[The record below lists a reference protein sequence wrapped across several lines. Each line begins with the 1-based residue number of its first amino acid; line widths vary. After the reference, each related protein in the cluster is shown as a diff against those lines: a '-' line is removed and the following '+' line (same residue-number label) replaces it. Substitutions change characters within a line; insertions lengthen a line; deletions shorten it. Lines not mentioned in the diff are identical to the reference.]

1 MSASPVPSSTLLMPA
16 VATKSNVLQPLD
28 GGSRNQNLLKLNVTS
43 ARADSTA
50 EGNAENVGN
59 SSSNAPANTKGR
71 KPTGGGRG
79 KAAAKGGKGAK
90 AANKA
95 WMEVDKQQQVLGP
108 LQIIKH
114 HHSVKKFQ
122 TPSVSRR
129 NARERNRVKQV
140 NSGFATLKHHVPNL
154 KSKTSKVDT
163 LRAAVDY
170 IKTLRELI
178 GKPLGKKRRYTIAGT
193 V

>member
-1 MSASPVPSSTLLMPA
+1 MSASPVPSTLLMP
-16 VATKSNVLQPLD
+16 VVTATKSNVLQPLD
-28 GGSRNQNLLKLNVTS
+28 GGSRNQNLLKMNVTS

-59 SSSNAPANTKGR
+59 SNTPTVSKGR
-71 KPTGGGRG
+71 KPAGSGGRG
-79 KAAAKGGKGAK
+79 KAKGKGGKS
-90 AANKA
+90 KA
-95 WMEVDKQQQVLGP
+95 WMEVDEQQQVLGP
-108 LQIIKH
+108 LQLIKH

-170 IKTLRELI
+170 IKTLREMI
-178 GKPLGKKRRYTIAGT
+178 GEPLGKPHISVKRISNNFK
-193 V
+193 